1 ERRDRQHE
9 RHDVVQH
16 ARRIARLPRK
26 KPVQRGED
34 REPGQEQDQGE
45 VHFDQRVHAPAPL
58 LAAFSASAAASASS
72 AACTAAGSTPSP
84 GLAGASASAVSP
96 RLRAAIAWPAARG
109 ASNAWLCSSTRSP
122 STSLK

>member
-1 ERRDRQHE
+1 
-9 RHDVVQH
+9 
-16 ARRIARLPRK
+16 

-34 REPGQEQDQGE
+34 RDTAQEPDQRE

-72 AACTAAGSTPSP
+72 AACTVAGSTPSP
-84 GLAGASASAVSP
+84 GVAGASASAISP
-96 RLRAAIAWPAARG
+96 RLRAAIACPASRG
-109 ASNAWLCSSTRSP
+109 ASKAWLCSSTRSP